1 MKITIKT
8 IKGEAFQIEVE
19 PSDTIKNIKEKL

>member
-8 IKGEAFQIEVE
+8 H
-19 PSDTIKNIKEKL
+19 